1 MHLYIIYMIKSL
13 FFVSLVSIVMPVVG
27 NYWNVV
33 YSFLDMFWLH
43 GDEFSYKPKIDTP
56 LYLPRG

>member
-1 MHLYIIYMIKSL
+1 MIKSL
-13 FFVSLVSIVMPVVG
+13 FFVPLVSIVMPVVG

-33 YSFLDMFWLH
+33 YSFRDMFWLH
-43 GDEFSYKPKIDTP
+43 GDEFSYKPKINTP